1 MHKDLVKVKADL
13 KLSASDESYDGANCV
28 DGFVHSGFLSSFT
41 VFDELFDGI
50 YVLDISPEFRVLEGK
65 LGEVLHH
72 LDLSLGRCC
81 SVGGIGLSKES
92 VSSVAPLMATPPS
105 PASASPLAVVS
116 PMSLLSSSV
125 SSSGSC
131 SSSIPSL
138 LSSSVSPSGSCLSS
152 LPSLVLTSLSSY
164 L

>member
-50 YVLDISPEFRVLEGK
+50 YVLDLPAEFRVLEDE

-72 LDLSLGRCC
+72 LDLNLGRSC

-92 VSSVAPLMATPPS
+92 VSSVALLMAIPPS

-116 PMSLLSSSV
+116 PL
-125 SSSGSC
+125 
-131 SSSIPSL
+131 SL
-138 LSSSVSPSGSCLSS
+138 LSSSVSPSGSFLSFP
-152 LPSLVLTSLSSY
+152 PSLVLTFLSSY